1 MMHERDVTAVPPR
14 IAPFHL
20 LEKSLT
26 VELAG
31 YLLSGSIFPI
41 PGYGTHARKEV
52 VVMSDKIPK
61 KDEKKKK

>member
-1 MMHERDVTAVPPR
+1 
-14 IAPFHL
+14 
-20 LEKSLT
+20 

-52 VVMSDKIPK
+52 VVMSDKMPK
-61 KDEKKKK
+61 KDDKKKK